1 MKPFHRAVFR
11 NLASVLGLSAIMAV
25 PGWAQSLAPAPSSAP
40 AASDGGAAGTAV
52 AVVLLGL
59 LVVIGVTVKL
69 FDMKRK
75 RDDEAAALQARIS
88 DALLTDR
95 SFSHL
100 ALTPSVQAPL
110 RRRGLLTVIVSGLVP
125 TPELREAAI
134 QLVMRKMEESQA
146 SFRVED
152 RIVVDPMMSRHAA

>member
-1 MKPFHRAVFR
+1 MKPLHRAVFV
-11 NLASVLGLSAIMAV
+11 NLASVLGLSIMTV
-25 PGWAQSLAPAPSSAP
+25 PGWAQPLAPAPSSAP

-88 DALLTDR
+88 DALLIDR

-100 ALTPSVQAPL
+100 TLTPSVQAPL
-110 RRRGLLTVIVSGLVP
+110 RRSGLLTVIVSGLVP